1 MLTKLADEQNT
12 AVTQN
17 DISSSKE
24 AHKATNETT
33 SRDEITI
40 KSSPQV
46 VVIKRMKEA
55 IKSPAAPDPVVIKPS
70 KPVTQVVT
78 VRAARADTSN
88 EPPTPASS
96 KKKL

>member
-12 AVTQN
+12 SVTQN

-24 AHKATNETT
+24 AHKQTNETT

-55 IKSPAAPDPVVIKPS
+55 IKSPAAPDPVLIKSS

-78 VRAARADTSN
+78 VRAAPTNTSN
-88 EPPTPASS
+88 EAPTP
-96 KKKL
+96 